1 MIINGNTRLFGVL
14 GNPVEHSLSPAM
26 HNAAFRARGVD
37 AVYIPLATSE
47 LETAFAG
54 IKALPFT
61 GVSVTVPHKVAIM
74 PLLDGVDPVAQKIGA
89 VNTLLFKQRAD
100 GRMQCTGVNTDW
112 IGANRAL
119 EEVIPLKGASVLLLG
134 AGGSARALGF
144 GLKEVGAQVFLHNR
158 TEAKGQQL
166 AEQLECDYLTAD
178 QVQDQRLDILINA
191 TTVGMLPLAD
201 AIPLDADLL
210 SNFQVVMDIVYAP
223 LETKLLKEAAHRGCT
238 TVAGS
243 NMLLYQAVEQWR
255 LWMEEDPPV
264 EVMHTALIEGLKRQQ
279 ENQIPPVE

>member
-47 LETAFAG
+47 LEVAFSG

-144 GLKEVGAQVFLHNR
+144 GLKEAGAQVFLHNR

-166 AEQLECDYLTAD
+166 AEQLECDYITAD

-201 AIPLDADLL
+201 AIPLDAELL

-223 LETKLLKEAAHRGCT
+223 LETRLLKEAEHRGCT

-255 LWMEEDPPV
+255 LWMEEDPPL
-264 EVMHTALIEGLKRQQ
+264 ESMRTALIEGLKRQQ
-279 ENQIPPVE
+279 EKQIPPVE

>member
-1 MIINGNTRLFGVL
+1 MIINGNTRLFGIL

-47 LETAFAG
+47 LEAAFSG

-100 GRMQCTGVNTDW
+100 GRVQCTGVNTDW
-112 IGANRAL
+112 IGANRSL

-144 GLKEVGAQVFLHNR
+144 GLKEAGAQVFLHNR
-158 TEAKGQQL
+158 TEAKGQKL
-166 AEQLECDYLTAD
+166 AEQLECTYLTAD
-178 QVQDQRLDILINA
+178 QMQDQRLDILINA

-223 LETKLLKEAAHRGCT
+223 QETKLLKEAAHRGCA

-243 NMLLYQAVEQWR
+243 SMLLYQAVEQWR
-255 LWMEEDPPV
+255 LWMEEDPPL
-264 EVMHTALIEGLKRQQ
+264 EVMRAALLEGLKGQQ
-279 ENQIPPVE
+279 KNQDTVVE